1 MAHNDLDALSVSAHM
16 PLSTNSGP
24 GRLEKKHLMRI
35 ALLLIIHHSMHGLPA
50 TRLSEHAATPVPL
63 GHVRIRRVQI
73 LLLQPSPNQARHRKL
88 GTRGC
93 SSRAVPLHILQARL
107 CNAVAHSNQHRWP
120 QHQVDAGKTN
130 TICTAIKDHWQG
142 DPAQKPK
149 ASLSLT
155 LAPG

>member
-1 MAHNDLDALSVSAHM
+1 MAHTDLDAHM

-24 GRLEKKHLMRI
+24 GRLEKKHLMHI

-73 LLLQPSPNQARHRKL
+73 LLLQPSPDQARHRKL

-93 SSRAVPLHILQARL
+93 SSRAVQLHILQARL
-107 CNAVAHSNQHRWP
+107 CNAVA
-120 QHQVDAGKTN
+120 
-130 TICTAIKDHWQG
+130 TAINTGGLSIKSMQG
-142 DPAQKPK
+142 KPTQNALQSK
-149 ASLSLT
+149 TTGRAIQPKSPK
-155 LAPG
+155 LACH